1 MGKVQRV
8 LITGVTGFAG
18 SHLADYIN
26 KLGGIEVFG
35 TVRPRSS
42 TENIESPVTLLQ
54 CDLTDPQSVAKAMA
68 QSLPDIVFHLAAQS
82 FVPMSFVAPSMTM
95 QANLQGTL
103 NILEAVRASSPET
116 VIHFAGTSE
125 EYGHVLETELPIAE
139 TQQFRPMSQYAVSKI
154 AGEYLCH
161 QYATTYNMPI
171 AISRAFNHTGPRR
184 GSMFATSNFALQIAL
199 IEAGRQEPVI
209 CVGNLDT
216 RRDFSDVRDVVRAYW
231 QLANAGLST
240 EPYNIC
246 SEQDLTLTMSPVNS
260 ATSARDRRPGPS
272 CHPQPTSR
280 TLGRSSPTTCG
291 MIISQSCRPVLG
303 PGRSLLWSTLISRR
317 GNPFPPLFARGTYGP

>member
-54 CDLTDPQSVAKAMA
+54 CDLTDPQSVAKAISRSM
-68 QSLPDIVFHLAAQS
+68 PDILFHLAAQS

-103 NILEAVRASSPET
+103 NILEAVRQACPET
-116 VIHFAGTSE
+116 VVHFAGTSE
-125 EYGHVLETELPIAE
+125 EYGQVYEGELPIVE
-139 TQQFRPMSQYAVSKI
+139 TQPLRPMSQYAASKI
-154 AGEYLCH
+154 AGDYLCQ
-161 QYATTYNMPI
+161 QYARTYNMPI
-171 AISRAFNHTGPRR
+171 AISRAFNHSGPRR

-246 SEQDLTLTMSPVNS
+246 SEQDVSIKAMLELLLSYTNIEPTIRTDPSRM
-260 ATSARDRRPGPS
+260 RPS
-272 CHPQPTSR
+272 DV
-280 TLGRSSPTTCG
+280 
-291 MIISQSCRPVLG
+291 PVLRG
-303 PGRSLLWSTLISRR
+303 SSTKIHAAMAWQPIIPLSMTLESLLNYWRDKVKAGRR
-317 GNPFPPLFARGTYGP
+317 